1 MTRRAGEFEGHDP
14 IWYSLL
20 TGSHPRLRKGRQL
33 FRWISPYLADRC
45 RLCYAPFTGISAP
58 IARWMGRGP
67 WRRNPHYCDQCEQFF
82 REHRGGTELD
92 IAVVYADVR
101 GSTHMASSMSPKE
114 FSAIMQRFYLSATKV
129 LVDGDA
135 AIDKMVGDGVIGL
148 CFPEL
153 GDADYRRRAALCGIE
168 MLRAT
173 GHDSRKG
180 PWLSIGVGVHAGKAY
195 VGSLGVEGGAYEFA
209 ALGETMNVGARLVG
223 AASGGEIVFSE
234 AVWPQI
240 ADNIAAESRTLNLKG
255 VEQPMTA
262 HVGRVGPA
270 G

>member
-67 WRRNPHYCDQCEQFF
+67 WKRNPHYCDQCEQFF

-101 GSTHMASSMSPKE
+101 GSTQMASSMSPKE
-114 FSAIMQRFYLSATKV
+114 FSAVMQRFYLSATKV

-148 CFPEL
+148 FFPEL
-153 GDADYRRRAALCGIE
+153 GEDDYRRRAGRCGIGL
-168 MLRAT
+168 LRAT
-173 GHDSRKG
+173 GYGASSG
-180 PWLSIGVGVHAGKAY
+180 PWLPIGVGVHAGKAY

-223 AASGGEIVFSE
+223 AASAGEIVISD
-234 AVWPQI
+234 AVWPFVE
-240 ADNIAAESRTLNLKG
+240 NLVAAEPRSLTLKG
-255 VEQPMTA
+255 VEHPLDT
-262 HVGRVGPA
+262 HVGRLGAV
-270 G
+270 